1 MLIVKREVMET
12 FGGVK
17 VLHYKKKFHTEKIVP
32 QEEK

>member
-1 MLIVKREVMET
+1 MLIVTREVMET